1 MKQIFNREEFLR
13 KKTYYVIRKSDPSF
27 NHVRTGHK
35 LKKNYNMDY
44 LFQGYEV
51 YELKREEISKMKLI
65 SKLRK

>member
-27 NHVRTGHK
+27 NYVRTGHK
-35 LKKNYNMDY
+35 LKKNYNMDCIFY
-44 LFQGYEV
+44 SYEV
-51 YELKREEISKMKLI
+51 YELKREEVNKMKLI